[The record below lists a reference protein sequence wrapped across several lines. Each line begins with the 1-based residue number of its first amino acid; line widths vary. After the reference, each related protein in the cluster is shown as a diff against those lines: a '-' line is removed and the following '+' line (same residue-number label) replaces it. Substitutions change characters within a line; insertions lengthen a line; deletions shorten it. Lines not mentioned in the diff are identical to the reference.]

1 MLNLWLRVIISATI
15 VVSSAQAATYY
26 VCDCQQGA
34 DANCMSGN
42 DNATGTSV
50 STPWKTFEKAM
61 QKFGALPAGDTVAFA
76 RGASFSTKGGRW
88 VNFNA
93 TAQKPMVVTAY
104 TPTWAGGS
112 EAKPIIRCSSD
123 CFRLENGGNAR
134 HKEGMIIEKLH
145 LIGADTTGWAI
156 FLYNDVDDVVMDSM
170 EIDSFSIGIHCA
182 GSNDPDSGSNGLNE
196 RITLK
201 NSVIRHCSGMGFLGS
216 APDLLIQNCWFD
228 DNGFA
233 EAVFNHN
240 IYISGEGVR
249 ERVIGNVLTH
259 SSMIDGQCQ
268 GVSLVVHGVHRDL
281 LIENNVVQE
290 DSGAAGGGCYGIAV
304 DAGYGT
310 PEVFRNVV
318 IRRNLVVNVGYVGI
332 GVSSCRNCLIENNII
347 IQNQRGGGTGIAAPD
362 RDFSVEDTAADSIT
376 VRNNTVY
383 AGADVSSA
391 LGIQISDQ
399 GSHHLCANNLVFMAG
414 AKTTGSYFSLNLP
427 ASSYSLADNNLCF
440 GGAASVRWEEKA
452 GTLAA
457 WSSQSGLDAHSH
469 KADPLFPNAV
479 TTPNKLVPA
488 SGSPAVSAALASAA
502 PANDYTGAL
511 RDNSPD
517 IGALEYRSQATI
529 DSRLL
534 GAYRH
539 FLNVI
544 ALRDRLHM
552 ELPRLFSTEGG
563 WVRIFS
569 IQGKV
574 LRTIRIEKRAS
585 LEIPWHVP
593 GGVYIAVARTS
604 SQEWQR
610 VFVDKR

>member
-1 MLNLWLRVIISATI
+1 MLNQWLRVVIFSAIIVCPANSATYFI
-15 VVSSAQAATYY
+15 
-26 VCDCQQGA
+26 CDCQQGA
-34 DANCMSGN
+34 DANCVSGK
-42 DNATGTSV
+42 DNASGKSA
-50 STPWKTFEKAM
+50 STPWQTFDKAM
-61 QKFGALPAGDTVAFA
+61 QKFGSLSAGDTVAFA
-76 RGASFSTKGGRW
+76 RGAVFSTKGGRW

-93 TAQKPMVVTAY
+93 TAQKPVVVTSY
-104 TPTWAGGS
+104 TPSWAGGN
-112 EAKPIIRCSSD
+112 EAKPIIRCSAD

-134 HKEGMIIEKLH
+134 HKEGMVIEKLH

-182 GSNDPDSGSNGLNE
+182 GSNPADSGSNGLNE

-240 IYISGEGVR
+240 VYISGEGVR

-259 SSMIDGQCQ
+259 SSMVDGQCQ

-281 LIENNVVQE
+281 SIENNVVRE

-362 RDFSVEDTAADSIT
+362 RDFSDQDTAADSIII
-376 VRNNTVY
+376 RNNTVY
-383 AGADVSSA
+383 VGADVSSGI
-391 LGIQISDQ
+391 GIQISDQ
-399 GSHHLCANNLVFMAG
+399 GSHHVCANNLVFMAG

-427 ASSYSLADNNLCF
+427 ASSYSLADYNLGF
-440 GGAASVRWEEKA
+440 GGAASVRWEEKV
-452 GTLAA
+452 GSLAI

-469 KADPLFPNAV
+469 MVDPLFPSTA
-479 TTPNKLVPA
+479 TTPNKLVPHF
-488 SGSPAVSAALASAA
+488 GSPAINAALASAA
-502 PANDYTGAL
+502 PANDYYGAI

-517 IGALEYRSQATI
+517 IGALEYGSQATRG
-529 DSRLL
+529 SVLP
-534 GAYRH
+534 GPYRQV
-539 FLNVI
+539 LNV
-544 ALRDRLHM
+544 AMLRGRLRM
-552 ELPRLFSTEGG
+552 ELPRPFSSESG
-563 WVRIFS
+563 WICIFS
-569 IQGKV
+569 VRGEL
-574 LRTIRIEKRAS
+574 LRTIMVEKRGAI
-585 LEIPWHVP
+585 EIPWPVP
-593 GGVYIAVARTS
+593 GGVYIAVAHTCT
-604 SQEWQR
+604 QEWRR
-610 VFVDKR
+610 VFADKR

>member
-1 MLNLWLRVIISATI
+1 MNKRCLRALISVAI
-15 VVSSAQAATYY
+15 VVCPVHAATYY

-34 DANCMSGN
+34 GANCVSGN
-42 DNATGTSV
+42 DNASGKSA
-50 STPWKTFEKAM
+50 STPWQTFDKAM
-61 QKFGALPAGDTVAFA
+61 QKFGSLPAGDTVAFA
-76 RGASFSTKGGRW
+76 RGAAFSTAGGRW

-93 TAQKPMVVTAY
+93 TAQKPVVVTAY
-104 TPTWAGGS
+104 TPSWASSNEGR
-112 EAKPIIRCSSD
+112 PLIRCSSD

-145 LIGADTTGWAI
+145 LVGADTTGWAI
-156 FLYNDVDDVVMDSM
+156 FLYNDVDDIVMDSM

-216 APDLLIQNCWFD
+216 APDLLIQKCWFD

-259 SSMIDGQCQ
+259 SSMVDGQCQ

-281 LIENNVVQE
+281 TIENNVVQE

-310 PEVFRNVV
+310 PEVFRNVI

-362 RDFSVEDTAADSIT
+362 RNFSNEDTAADSIT

-383 AGADVSSA
+383 VGADVSSA
-391 LGIQISDQ
+391 TGIVLSDQ
-399 GSHHLCANNLVFMAG
+399 GSHHRCANNLVFMAG
-414 AKTTGSYFSLNLP
+414 AKTTGTYLSLNLS
-427 ASSYSLADNNLCF
+427 ASSYSLVDYNLGF
-440 GGAASVRWEEKA
+440 GGAVSVRWEEKV

-457 WSSQSGLDAHSH
+457 WNSQSGFDAHSH
-469 KADPLFPNAV
+469 KTDPLFPNAA
-479 TTPNKLVPA
+479 TTPNKLMP
-488 SGSPAVSAALASAA
+488 SIGSPAVSAALASAA
-502 PANDYTGAL
+502 PADDFTGAL

-529 DSRLL
+529 DRNLPGTRRYVLHVALLRGRL
-534 GAYRH
+534 R
-539 FLNVI
+539 V
-544 ALRDRLHM
+544 
-552 ELPRLFSTEGG
+552 ELPQSISFESG

-569 IQGKV
+569 VQGKV
-574 LRTIRIEKRAS
+574 LRTIKVEKRIA
-585 LEIPWHVP
+585 LEIPWHLP
-593 GGVYIAVARTS
+593 GGVYIAVAQAGT
-604 SQEWQR
+604 QEWSQ
-610 VFVDKR
+610 VFVNRR